1 MAIRGFV
8 SPSVLKCWADCLDN
22 SSMVLLHLSAQTAD
36 EDHGSAPIDMEHGN
50 RIVGQLF
57 TEIENLRRER
67 DYLRSALVDAGFSLR
82 VETIA
87 HCADQSR

>member
-1 MAIRGFV
+1 
-8 SPSVLKCWADCLDN
+8 
-22 SSMVLLHLSAQTAD
+22 MVLLQLSAQTAA
-36 EDHGSAPIDMEHGN
+36 EDHDPTLIDVEHGN

-57 TEIENLRRER
+57 AEIENLRRER
-67 DYLRSALVDAGFSLR
+67 DWLRSALVDAGFSLR

>member
-1 MAIRGFV
+1 MAIRGLV
-8 SPSVLKCWADCLDN
+8 SPSVLKCRADCLDN
-22 SSMVLLHLSAQTAD
+22 SSMVLLHLSAQTTD
-36 EDHGSAPIDMEHGN
+36 EDHGSTSIDMEDGN